1 MTLLGCVQ
9 EPSLWRQLEPHPIV
23 VHDTPRDG
31 GPPDVDDEQMPDA
44 QGCPPLHDEL
54 DGPSIR
60 DQVDALL
67 GMIEGMPHETCYID
81 TIAPHIR
88 TYVRRFLENCLKN
101 VSMRTYIHGS

>member
-9 EPSLWRQLEPHPIV
+9 EPSLWRQLEPLPIV

-31 GPPDVDDEQMPDA
+31 GPFDVDDEQMPDA
-44 QGCPPLHDEL
+44 QGCPPLDDEH
-54 DGPSIR
+54 DGPSIS
-60 DQVDALL
+60 DPADALL

-88 TYVRRFLENCLKN
+88 TYV
-101 VSMRTYIHGS
+101 GS